1 MKETIHTLVE
11 SSKFQNFIMGLI
23 VLNGITM
30 GFETSK
36 LLALEYG
43 TFFTWFNGF
52 VITVFTIEIL
62 LRIFVYK
69 KTFFKDP

>member
-1 MKETIHTLVE
+1 MINPKIQRLVE

-36 LLALEYG
+36 SFSLEYG
-43 TFFTWFNGF
+43 TFLHFS
-52 VITVFTIEIL
+52 IL
-62 LRIFVYK
+62 L
-69 KTFFKDP
+69 